1 MRTLTLRNLLLVA
14 GLLLSVAA
22 SHLAHAEPASK
33 RVENEQITVRLLA
46 DHASLAAGQTFQ
58 LGLQLEPSE
67 GWHTYWRNPGDSG
80 LPTRIQWTLPPGVT
94 AGDIQWPTPQAA
106 AVGCMMNYGY
116 EQPALLVVPL
126 TLASNISTETIHI
139 QATAKWLVC
148 ADTCIPQQGN
158 FSLSLPVGELPSKA
172 NQQLFAYAR
181 KTMPTQVAANGQ
193 IRMVDGHA
201 RLHWKPT
208 DIDFT
213 AWTKLRLFPLTT
225 ELIDHAAAQ
234 AFLTDGKELYASVMQ
249 NEYFSELPA
258 QTSWL
263 LKATDRAGHAKA
275 WQFTAQRSSQPFWPA
290 DNQLS
295 RLTLFNAP
303 SAAELT
309 APASHLVV
317 PSADSSSKA
326 PLNLVVAI
334 LLAVVGGLVLNLM
347 PCVLPV
353 LSLKLL
359 SIAEAQGQALAT
371 QRKHALAYGFGV
383 LISFLAVAG
392 LLLALRA
399 AGSQIGWGFQLQA
412 PWFVAGL
419 IYLMVALGLSMSG
432 VLVFGQSLMGTGQGL
447 VAKDGASGSFF
458 TGVLAV
464 IVASPCSAPFM
475 GSALGWA
482 VSQPPLAA
490 LSVFVGLGV
499 GMALPMV
506 LVAWWPW
513 AAKLLPK
520 PGLWMER
527 LKQVLAFPLYLTAV
541 WLLWVLGQQ
550 VSQNAVALVLG
561 GVVLLGFGL
570 WILGLRQRGEGG
582 LKSSLIALTALLIA
596 VAPLTQL
603 QPQKTVNAA
612 IPLEQQSYGA
622 EKLQALLDNN
632 QPVFVDMTAAWCIT
646 CQFNERR
653 VLQQPEVQ
661 EAFAKNGVTQ
671 MVGDWTNR
679 DPAITAFLE
688 SHNRNGVPLYVFYDA
703 GGQATVLPQVLVKN
717 QLVKLVQS
725 K

>member
-1 MRTLTLRNLLLVA
+1 MRTLTLRNLLLLA
-14 GLLLSVAA
+14 GLLLSVTA
-22 SHLAHAEPASK
+22 SHLAYAEPASN

-80 LPTRIQWTLPPGVT
+80 LPIRIQWTLPPGVT

-106 AVGCMMNYGY
+106 AVGGMMNYGY

-126 TLASNISTETIHI
+126 TLANNISTETIHI
-139 QATAKWLVC
+139 AATANWLVC
-148 ADTCIPQQGN
+148 ADSCIPQQGN

-172 NQQLFAYAR
+172 NQQLFADAR
-181 KTMPTQVAANGQ
+181 KAMPTQVAANGQ

-213 AWTKLRLFPLTT
+213 TWTKLRLFPLTT

-234 AFLTDGKELYASVMQ
+234 AFLTDGEELYASVMQ

-303 SAAELT
+303 SADQLAGSLPRSAATGSET
-309 APASHLVV
+309 KPA
-317 PSADSSSKA
+317 
-326 PLNLVVAI
+326 LNLLMAI
-334 LLAVVGGLVLNLM
+334 LLAIIGGLVLNLM

-359 SIAEAQGQALAT
+359 SIAKAQGQALAM
-371 QRKHALAYGFGV
+371 QRKHALAYGCGV
-383 LISFLAVAG
+383 LLSFLAVAG

-399 AGSQIGWGFQLQA
+399 AGDQIGWGFQLQA

-419 IYLMVALGLSMSG
+419 VYLMVALGLSMSG
-432 VLVFGQSLMGTGQGL
+432 VVLFGQRLMGTGEQL
-447 VAKDGASGSFF
+447 TAKDGSAGSFF

-464 IVASPCSAPFM
+464 VVASPCSAPFM

-482 VSQPPLAA
+482 INQPPLAA
-490 LSVFVGLGV
+490 LSVFTGLGI

-506 LVAWWPW
+506 LIAWWPW
-513 AAKLLPK
+513 AARLLPK
-520 PGLWMER
+520 PGIWMER
-527 LKQVLAFPLYLTAV
+527 LKQALAFPLYLTAV

-550 VSQNAVALVLG
+550 VSQNGVAMVLG
-561 GVVLLGFGL
+561 GAVLLALSL
-570 WILGLRQRGEGG
+570 WILGLKQRGEGG
-582 LKSSLIALTALLIA
+582 LKSSLIALAALLIA
-596 VAPLTQL
+596 CVPLTQL
-603 QPQKTVNAA
+603 QPQNTANAA
-612 IPLEQQSYGA
+612 ITLEQQSYSA
-622 EKLQALLDNN
+622 EKLQTLLDNN
-632 QPVFVDMTAAWCIT
+632 KPVFVDMTAAWCIT

-653 VLQQPEVQ
+653 VLQQPDVQ
-661 EAFAKNGVTQ
+661 EAFTKNGVTQ

-703 GGQATVLPQVLVKN
+703 AGQATVLPQVLVKN
-717 QLVKLVQS
+717 QLIKLVQS